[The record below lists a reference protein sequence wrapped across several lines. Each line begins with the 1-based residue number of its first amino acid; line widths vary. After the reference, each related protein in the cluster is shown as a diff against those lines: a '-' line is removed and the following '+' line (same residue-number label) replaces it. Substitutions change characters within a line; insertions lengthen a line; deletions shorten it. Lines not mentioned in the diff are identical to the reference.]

1 MRKFLLAIILIAV
14 CKIGLCQTAADFDH
28 GTFTMF
34 PNYKEDPEYFANINP
49 DSTYL
54 YWRCMYDPYLGK
66 HTIAFEKGDKKYAK
80 LVKKFKSNSG
90 FMVGCPP
97 GFCKYYIIAVKP
109 DKSVLLINNSQKF
122 KAFLGKVDNLDE
134 VRLLVR
140 DNRYTIHNNSMKSGS
155 YQEHTNYYLL
165 YLGDWISDMM
175 VNYKTST
182 RAVLTKTGEFKVID
196 SSTYN

>member
-34 PNYKEDPEYFANINP
+34 PNYKEDPEYFSNINS

-54 YWRCMYDPYLGK
+54 YWRCMYNPYLGK
-66 HTIAFEKGDKKYAK
+66 HTVAFEKGDKKYAK
-80 LVKKFKSNSG
+80 LVKKFKSNKG

-97 GFCKYYIIAVKP
+97 GFCRYYIIAVKP
-109 DKSVLLINNSQKF
+109 DKSILLVDDSKKF
-122 KAFLGKVDNLDE
+122 KAFLGRVDNLDE

-140 DNRYTIHNNSMKSGS
+140 DNRYTIYNNSIKSGA
-155 YQEHTNYYLL
+155 YQERENDYLL
-165 YLGDWISDMM
+165 FIGDYSTDML
-175 VNYKTST
+175 VDYKTST
-182 RAVLTKTGEFKVID
+182 KAVLTKKGDFKIID
-196 SSTYN
+196 SSTYK